1 MDEENLVEKLVK
13 LIHPDHTEE
22 VGAVLL
28 FLFSSCVCSQVVVV
42 GI

>member
-22 VGAVLL
+22 VGAVLYYYSYL
-28 FLFSSCVCSQVVVV
+28 ALVCAVRLS
-42 GI
+42 